1 MALNQRTGDT
11 RLHPLPAQSPSLSSG
26 APLKCLYASSNI
38 ITNEMTEQQRASSSP
53 SETAILGGGCFWCTE
68 AIFSK
73 LRGVESVESGY
84 SGGTMPNPTYE
95 QVCSGDTQHAEAVK
109 IAYNPNV
116 ISYKQL
122 LEIFFTVHDPTTLN
136 RQGAD
141 VGTQYRSVIF
151 YQDQKQKETAE
162 SVIRE
167 VEAEKVWGGRIVTEV
182 VPFTAFYKAEGYHQ
196 EYYEKNPRQGYCMV
210 VIAPKVL
217 KFRKKYANLL
227 AEH

>member
-1 MALNQRTGDT
+1 
-11 RLHPLPAQSPSLSSG
+11 
-26 APLKCLYASSNI
+26 
-38 ITNEMTEQQRASSSP
+38 MTEQQRTSSSP

-95 QVCSGDTQHAEAVK
+95 QVCSEDTEHAEAVK
-109 IAYNPNV
+109 ITYNPNV

-151 YQDQKQKETAE
+151 YQDQNQKATAE

-167 VEAEKVWGGRIVTEV
+167 VEAEKVWGGRIVTQV

-217 KFRKKYANLL
+217 KFRKKYAGLL